1 MERDRREEM
10 KVVRSRLMRED
21 CLPLWAMVMSRPRML
36 PRLMS
41 GSLVLQ
47 HPGSECMS
55 VATKGHVGAQEPYR
69 SWGHTDMNGT
79 YYYLVPWQLLAR
91 AAAGAHVWLH

>member
-1 MERDRREEM
+1 
-10 KVVRSRLMRED
+10 MRED
-21 CLPLWAMVMSRPRML
+21 CLPLQAMVMSRPRML

-47 HPGSECMS
+47 HPGSEWMS
-55 VATKGHVGAQEPYR
+55 MAPVVTKGHVGAQGPCR